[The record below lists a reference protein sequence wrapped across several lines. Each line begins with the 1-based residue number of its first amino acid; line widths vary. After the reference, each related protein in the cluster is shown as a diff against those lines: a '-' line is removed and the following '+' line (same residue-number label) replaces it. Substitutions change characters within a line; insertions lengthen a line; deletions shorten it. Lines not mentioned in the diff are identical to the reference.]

1 MCEPN
6 TLERITQAARN
17 LPEHAALKALAYLE
31 DMLDIEEA
39 NRRITD
45 PQTPI
50 PLESIIHEF
59 GLEDRV

>member
-6 TLERITQAARN
+6 TLKRITQTARN
-17 LPEHAALKALAYLE
+17 LPEPAALKALAYLE
-31 DMLDIEEA
+31 DLLDIEEA

-50 PLESIIHEF
+50 SLESIIHEF
-59 GLEDRV
+59 GLED